1 MDTNRLLS
9 PENVNRQKLMQYA
22 REAADFSTEH
32 RLPQLP
38 FALNHY
44 GREDVAM
51 FDFTCMYASLNAGK
65 VMERHGHKLLLQ
77 LVGDSLLEVR
87 GSYRIEGREGRR
99 GRAPPD
105 GPGVRVELRRG
116 NIVGWHFVSQVL
128 KLIC

>member
-9 PENVNRQKLMQYA
+9 PENVNRDKLMQYA

-51 FDFTCMYASLNAGK
+51 FDFTCMYASQNAGK
-65 VMERHGHKLLLQ
+65 VMERKGHKLLLQ

-87 GSYRIEGREGRR
+87 GGGEEPL
-99 GRAPPD
+99 AMD
-105 GPGVRVELRRG
+105 LTF
-116 NIVGWHFVSQVL
+116 HFFTKWTVL
-128 KLIC
+128 YCVKKADLHRFCL

>member
-9 PENVNRQKLMQYA
+9 PENVNREKLMQYA

-51 FDFTCMYASLNAGK
+51 FDFTCMYAAQNAGR
-65 VMERHGHKLLLQ
+65 VMERHGHRLLLQ

-87 GSYRIEGREGRR
+87 RTQGPALGALKRPQNSNR
-99 GRAPPD
+99 G
-105 GPGVRVELRRG
+105 ELIR
-116 NIVGWHFVSQVL
+116 SS
-128 KLIC
+128 